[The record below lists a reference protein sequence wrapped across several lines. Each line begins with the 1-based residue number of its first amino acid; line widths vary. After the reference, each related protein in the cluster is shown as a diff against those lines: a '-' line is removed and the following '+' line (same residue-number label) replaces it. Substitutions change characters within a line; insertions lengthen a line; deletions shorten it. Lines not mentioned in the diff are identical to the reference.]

1 MLTDQQTLRYSRHL
15 LLEQVGEQGQI
26 ALTNAK
32 VLIIG
37 VGGLGSPAA
46 LYLAAAGVGELH
58 LADGDTVELSNLQRQ
73 ILFAEMD
80 EGEAKVDAAVR
91 RLSEL
96 NSEIELQLHPDYIS
110 AETIHE
116 LVTDMDVVL
125 DCTDNF
131 KIRHLINQAC
141 QQAKVP
147 LVSGAAIRFE
157 GQLCVFDFQQHDGPC
172 YNCLYPQGGQEPQMN
187 CANSGVVGPVL
198 GVIASLQ
205 ALSAIKLIIG
215 LPVSH
220 GQLQLFDGLSGS
232 WQQLNLP
239 KRPGC
244 NICSSAMGE
253 A

>member
-15 LLEQVGEQGQI
+15 LLEQIGEQGQL
-26 ALTNAK
+26 ALTHSK

-58 LADGDTVELSNLQRQ
+58 LADGDDIELSNLQRQ
-73 ILFAEMD
+73 IVFSEFDVGESKVEAAE
-80 EGEAKVDAAVR
+80 R

-96 NSEIELQLHPDYIS
+96 NSDIELVLHPEHVNENTLAD
-110 AETIHE
+110 
-116 LVTDMDVVL
+116 LVADMDVVL

-131 KIRHLINQAC
+131 KTRHLINCAC
-141 QQAKVP
+141 QLAQVP

-157 GQLCVFDFQQHDGPC
+157 GQLCVFDFKNQPSPC

-198 GVIASLQ
+198 GVVASLQ
-205 ALSAIKLIIG
+205 ALSAMKLIIG
-215 LPVSH
+215 LPVAH
-220 GQLQLFDGLSGS
+220 GVLQLFDGLNCD
-232 WQQLNLP
+232 WQKFNLP
-239 KRPGC
+239 QRHD
-244 NICSSAMGE
+244 CSVCRA
-253 A
+253 

>member
-15 LLEQVGEQGQI
+15 LMEQIGEQGQF
-26 ALTNAK
+26 ALTNSK

-58 LADGDTVELSNLQRQ
+58 LADGDDIELSNLQRQ
-73 ILFAEMD
+73 ILFSESDVGESKVEAAE
-80 EGEAKVDAAVR
+80 R
-91 RLSEL
+91 RLADL
-96 NSEIELQLHPDYIS
+96 NSDIELVLHPEHVNEES
-110 AETIHE
+110 LTE
-116 LVTDMDVVL
+116 LVADMDVVL

-131 KIRHLINQAC
+131 RTRHLINRAC
-141 QQAKVP
+141 KLAQVP

-157 GQLCVFDFQQHDGPC
+157 GQLCVFDFKNQTGPC

-205 ALSAIKLIIG
+205 ALNAIKLIVG
-215 LPVSH
+215 LPVAH
-220 GQLQLFDGLSGS
+220 GQLQLFDGLSGD
-232 WQQLNLP
+232 WQSFNLP
-239 KRPGC
+239 QRRDCPVCGV
-244 NICSSAMGE
+244 SSP
-253 A
+253 